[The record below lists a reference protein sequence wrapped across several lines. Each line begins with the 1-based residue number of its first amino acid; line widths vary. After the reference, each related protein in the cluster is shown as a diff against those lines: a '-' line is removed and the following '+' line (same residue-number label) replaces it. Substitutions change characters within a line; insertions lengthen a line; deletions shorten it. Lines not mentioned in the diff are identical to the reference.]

1 MMNKNVSKRVLYT
14 AIGAAAIAIAVSPA
28 QSVKAASSDTLR
40 GNIEKE
46 SKNTI
51 MAEYYADYDGDGTE
65 EMFAVVGDD
74 DMGGG
79 MYIWFANDTMTKC
92 VFDDGDS
99 LYFDT
104 QSERVCEVSDTQKLF
119 IMEHGGYGSGSNSL
133 CYYLKDKE
141 PVRLNVSEGLTHV
154 SGADFNI
161 YPSAFDSYVDEFG
174 MWTGH
179 TWKPYYLR
187 WTGDGFK
194 EYKGKKITLKKFKKF
209 SGAKKYLKKIKK
221 EGYQI
226 DSVIRRSNGVINVNV
241 HSLDSYGGGSYD
253 NVNFRLNDGK
263 LTLIKGWNED
273 ASGVVASSSYCG
285 IYKVSGY

>member
-28 QSVKAASSDTLR
+28 QSVKAASAETLH

-99 LYFDT
+99 LYFET
-104 QSERVCEVSDTQKLF
+104 QNERVCEVSDSQKLF
-119 IMEHGGYGSGSNSL
+119 IMEHGGYGSGS
-133 CYYLKDKE
+133 
-141 PVRLNVSEGLTHV
+141 
-154 SGADFNI
+154 
-161 YPSAFDSYVDEFG
+161 
-174 MWTGH
+174 
-179 TWKPYYLR
+179 
-187 WTGDGFK
+187 
-194 EYKGKKITLKKFKKF
+194 
-209 SGAKKYLKKIKK
+209 
-221 EGYQI
+221 
-226 DSVIRRSNGVINVNV
+226 
-241 HSLDSYGGGSYD
+241 HSL
-253 NVNFRLNDGK
+253 
-263 LTLIKGWNED
+263 
-273 ASGVVASSSYCG
+273 
-285 IYKVSGY
+285 